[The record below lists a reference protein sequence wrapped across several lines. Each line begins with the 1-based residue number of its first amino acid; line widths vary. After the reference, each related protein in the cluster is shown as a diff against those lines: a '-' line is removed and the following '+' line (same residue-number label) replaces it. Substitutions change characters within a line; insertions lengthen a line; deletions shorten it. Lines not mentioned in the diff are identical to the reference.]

1 MPSRGA
7 AVDLAQ
13 SRKKLCRSTL
23 RPLIRPATAAS
34 VSRTAPDAGRL
45 LGPWMTLALV
55 IGGVVG
61 VGIFYLP
68 IALAPLG
75 GSVPIGW
82 LISAVGVMSMAYC
95 ASRII
100 SPDGGGLQAYV
111 ENELGP
117 GAGFIVTWMTWC
129 STCVGNPAVALA
141 TAAALASIVPSLA
154 AHLVILGSAV
164 FIVLTLINLRGIR
177 TVGEVA
183 IITVLVKILPLIAV
197 VVIAAILGS
206 SGGPL
211 EPINIPPPS
220 FGNIATA
227 SALCLFA
234 LTGFE
239 FSLSPVGK
247 IRDPER
253 NLARALVVGLAGIA
267 VAYLLVTLSLSLIMP
282 NSTIAKSVAPF
293 PQAIG
298 LYWGRTAATLAA
310 LAMAI
315 SAFGTLN
322 TSILA
327 AGEMLYSMSLRNDMP
342 HVFSR
347 SNRFNAPYV
356 AQLAS
361 VAIGFVLL
369 GLNSSKGTTQLFTF
383 ISLLAADA
391 VLYLYSAA
399 AIAAAIKDRKTL
411 TTLAMIV
418 GLAFVLFAFYGSGL
432 EAFLLSLGL
441 LLAGCLIY
449 LLRKPWIRPAEARR

>member
-1 MPSRGA
+1 MTKDRQA
-7 AVDLAQ
+7 
-13 SRKKLCRSTL
+13 
-23 RPLIRPATAAS
+23 
-34 VSRTAPDAGRL
+34 RL

-82 LISAVGVMSMAYC
+82 LISAIGVMAMAYC

-111 ENELGP
+111 ENELGA

-141 TAAALASIVPSLA
+141 TAAAIASIVPSLSG
-154 AHLVILGSAV
+154 HLVILASIV
-164 FIVLTLINLRGIR
+164 FAILTVVNMRGVR
-177 TVGEVA
+177 AVGELA
-183 IITVLVKILPLIAV
+183 IVTVLIKILPLVAII
-197 VVIAAILGS
+197 VIAAIVGS
-206 SGGPL
+206 TGGPL
-211 EPINIPPPS
+211 QPIDVPPPS
-220 FGNIATA
+220 FGNVATA

-247 IRDPER
+247 IRDPQR
-253 NLARALVVGLAGIA
+253 NLARALVFGLAGIA
-267 VAYLLVTLSLSLIMP
+267 VAYLLVTLCLSLIMP
-282 NSTIAKSVAPF
+282 NSEIAKSIAPF

-298 LYWGRTAATLAA
+298 NYWGGIAATLAA
-310 LAMAI
+310 LAMAV

-342 HVFSR
+342 RFFR
-347 SNRFNAPYV
+347 RTNRFNAPYA

-361 VAIGFVLL
+361 VALGFLLL
-369 GLNSSKGTTQLFTF
+369 GLNAAKGTTQLFTF
-383 ISLLAADA
+383 ITLLAADA

-399 AIAAAIKDRKTL
+399 AIAAAMKDRKPL
-411 TTLAMIV
+411 TSFAAVV
-418 GLAFVLFAFYGSGL
+418 GLAFVVFAFYGSGL
-432 EAFLLSLGL
+432 ESFLLSLAL
-441 LLAGCLIY
+441 LIAGGGVF
-449 LLRKPWIRPAEARR
+449 LLRKPWVRPAEAQT